1 MQSVRLRSQ
10 ACPRDQ
16 TISTHLSL
24 ILLMNI
30 VEPCRIAVG
39 NLRTNKL
46 RTFLTLLGI
55 IVGVAAVIAVMT
67 IIDGLNRKVAQTFNT
82 QGANVFTLRKLP
94 LVILSR
100 DEFLRYMKRKNI
112 EIEDAEALV
121 SHCAGCDQIG
131 WDVASTRTVKL
142 GSERSDNVAVRGP
155 TENVF
160 QISSINID
168 SGRIFSEYEAVH
180 SRPVCVVG
188 ADIVSNLFPATDPLG
203 KSITV
208 DGNSFEI
215 IGVSERYGSIFGFSR
230 DNFVM
235 IPFNTYQKIY
245 GGHQSLSV
253 YISAKNPDQ
262 IEEDEQEVRNIMRTR
277 RQKTFRDADEGFSVE
292 TTEVFLDLYG
302 SATANIYLVSFIVSG
317 ISLVVGG
324 IVIMNI
330 MLVSVTE
337 RTKEI
342 GIRKA
347 VGAKRLDILAQFLIE
362 AVTISALGGVLGI
375 FTGYSL
381 AYLIAAYTEFPLFI
395 QVWSVVLGVGV
406 SSIVGIAFG
415 VYPANRAAR
424 LDPIE
429 ALRSE

>member
-1 MQSVRLRSQ
+1 
-10 ACPRDQ
+10 
-16 TISTHLSL
+16 
-24 ILLMNI
+24 MNI
-30 VEPCRIAVG
+30 FEPCRIAVG

-100 DEFLRYMKRKNI
+100 DDFLRYMKRKNI

-121 SHCAGCDQIG
+121 SRCAGCDQIG
-131 WDVASTRTVKL
+131 YDVASTRTVKL
-142 GSERSDNVAVRGP
+142 GSERSDNVAVRGA

-168 SGRIFSEYEAVH
+168 SGRTYSEYEAAH

-188 ADIVSNLFPATDPLG
+188 ADIVTNLFPATDPLG
-203 KSITV
+203 KTITV
-208 DGNSFEI
+208 DGNPFEI
-215 IGVSERYGSIFGFSR
+215 IGVTERYGSIFGFSR

-262 IEEDEQEVRNIMRTR
+262 IEEVEQEVRNIMRTR

-347 VGAKRLDILAQFLIE
+347 VGARRLDILSQFLIE
-362 AVTISALGGVLGI
+362 SITISALGGILGI
-375 FTGYSL
+375 LTGYSL
-381 AYLIAAYTEFPLFI
+381 AYLIAAYTDFPLFI
-395 QVWSVVLGVGV
+395 QIWSVVLGVGV
-406 SSIVGIAFG
+406 SSIVGIVFG

>member
-1 MQSVRLRSQ
+1 
-10 ACPRDQ
+10 
-16 TISTHLSL
+16 
-24 ILLMNI
+24 MNI

-67 IIDGLNRKVAQTFNT
+67 IIEGLNRKVAQTFNT

-100 DEFLRYMKRKNI
+100 DDFLRYMKRKNI
-112 EIEDAEALV
+112 EIEDAEAV
-121 SHCAGCDQIG
+121 ASRCVGCNQIG

-142 GSERSDNVAVRGP
+142 GSERSDNVAIRGA

-168 SGRIFSEYEAVH
+168 SGRTYSEYEASH
-180 SRPVCVVG
+180 SRAVCVVG
-188 ADIVSNLFPATDPLG
+188 QDIVTNLFPATDPLG
-203 KSITV
+203 KTITV
-208 DGNSFEI
+208 DGNPFEI
-215 IGVSERYGSIFGFSR
+215 IGVAERYGSIFGFSR

-245 GGHQSLSV
+245 GSHQSLAV
-253 YISAKNPDQ
+253 YVSAKDPDQ
-262 IEEDEQEVRNIMRTR
+262 IAEVEQEVRNIMRTR
-277 RQKTFRDADEGFSVE
+277 RQKTFRDEDDGFSVE

-347 VGAKRLDILAQFLIE
+347 VGARRLDILAQFLIE
-362 AVTISALGGVLGI
+362 SITISALGGLLGI
-375 FTGYSL
+375 ATGYSL

-395 QVWSVVLGVGV
+395 QLWSVVLGVGV
-406 SSIVGIAFG
+406 SSIVGIVFG